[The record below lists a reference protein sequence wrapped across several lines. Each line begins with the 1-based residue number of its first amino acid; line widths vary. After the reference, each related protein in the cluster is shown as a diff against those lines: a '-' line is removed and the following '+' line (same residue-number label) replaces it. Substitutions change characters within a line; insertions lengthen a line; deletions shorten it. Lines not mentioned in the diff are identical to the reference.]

1 MQEKYKL
8 NLPPY
13 PGTSQCVKLSG
24 SQAAGNNGKVDPAS
38 IRLNYSLADVSG
50 GLLESDVDPDPLK
63 QFDSWF
69 KVWCPQKALQAFQ
82 LDSTALQQIH
92 TMKQRKGSETQWD
105 RWDDDGVKLCAVGED
120 FRRILLKNLI

>member
-24 SQAAGNNGKVDPAS
+24 SQAAGNNDEVDPAS

-69 KVWCPQKALQAFQ
+69 KVRCPK
-82 LDSTALQQIH
+82 T
-92 TMKQRKGSETQWD
+92 
-105 RWDDDGVKLCAVGED
+105 GVAVGQHCIATHLHHEAKK
-120 FRRILLKNLI
+120 RV